1 MGFILLYFC
10 DRIGWALV
18 VFGLKFCV
26 GDLRDCV
33 KSGGS
38 GQFDRQ
44 FETLYECFFY
54 KLNKYKK

>member
-10 DRIGWALV
+10 DQIGWARV
-18 VFGLKFCV
+18 VFCLKFCV

-38 GQFDRQ
+38 GQVGRQ
-44 FETLYECFFY
+44 FNEYGI
-54 KLNKYKK
+54 

>member
-10 DRIGWALV
+10 DQIGWARV
-18 VFGLKFCV
+18 VFFFLKFCV

-38 GQFDRQ
+38 GQVGRQ
-44 FETLYECFFY
+44 FNEYGI
-54 KLNKYKK
+54 